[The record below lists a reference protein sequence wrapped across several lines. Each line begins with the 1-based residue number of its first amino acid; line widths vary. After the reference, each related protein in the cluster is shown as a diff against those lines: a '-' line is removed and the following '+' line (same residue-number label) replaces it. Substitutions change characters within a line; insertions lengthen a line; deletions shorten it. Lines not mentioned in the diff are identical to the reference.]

1 MSEKRKVLTLEER
14 VAVIRKIDC
23 GKSCCSVAEET
34 GVGKTQIQG
43 LVKDKET
50 ILKRWKDGERSDK
63 KYSDVNNTN
72 TACVSDEESGDDE
85 PTNELK
91 VREAANYLYELRNAI
106 TQEKPDLLHLITESR
121 CS

>member
-1 MSEKRKVLTLEER
+1 MER
-14 VAVIRKIDC
+14 WQAFQYLKILQ
-23 GKSCCSVAEET
+23 E
-34 GVGKTQIQG
+34 
-43 LVKDKET
+43 
-50 ILKRWKDGERSDK
+50 
-63 KYSDVNNTN
+63 DVNNTD